1 VNRRK
6 FLEFSEENP
15 TCYLAELNMAY
26 SDLMSFSQLVQEMIG
41 GAVGRHTFSEW
52 ELELLLDLQSCR
64 IRKSARPNL
73 LRHYLKAVHQ
83 GFAEGASSPLRL
95 ASFVERHR
103 RRRMSPAR
111 THAAPVS

>member
-1 VNRRK
+1 
-6 FLEFSEENP
+6 
-15 TCYLAELNMAY
+15 MAH
-26 SDLMSFSQLVQEMIG
+26 SDLTSFSQMVQEMIG

-95 ASFVERHR
+95 TSFVERHR
-103 RRRMSPAR
+103 RRRPPPAAV
-111 THAAPVS
+111 HASLVS